1 MPLWVENLPCASD
14 TRPYTQRD
22 FDPAKKMT
30 HTESIRRIDQ
40 AIAYIST
47 KYSTTFNHPL
57 GVVRVGENLKQLA
70 LVTLRNIGCDITTL
84 NMVELISF
92 DSIYTST
99 SNLSSPEN
107 RQFMV
112 EGINSTFRM
121 GIQSLLDILN
131 QERTRLV
138 ELQSAEEQQKSIATQ
153 IENNS
158 LQRESIKWA
167 KIAAFA
173 GIATILI
180 SIISIAVSII
190 LAR

>member
-1 MPLWVENLPCASD
+1 
-14 TRPYTQRD
+14 
-22 FDPAKKMT
+22 
-30 HTESIRRIDQ
+30 
-40 AIAYIST
+40 
-47 KYSTTFNHPL
+47 
-57 GVVRVGENLKQLA
+57 
-70 LVTLRNIGCDITTL
+70 
-84 NMVELISF
+84 
-92 DSIYTST
+92 
-99 SNLSSPEN
+99 
-107 RQFMV
+107 MV

-153 IENNS
+153 IENNN